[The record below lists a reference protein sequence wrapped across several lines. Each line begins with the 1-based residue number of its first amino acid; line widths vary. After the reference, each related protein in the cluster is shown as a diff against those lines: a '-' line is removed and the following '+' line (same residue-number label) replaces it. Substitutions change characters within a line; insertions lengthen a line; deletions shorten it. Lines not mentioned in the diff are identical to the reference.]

1 MKTIK
6 SFLVVAFI
14 LALTQYTIA
23 QISVPLI
30 QGEYYI
36 VELFSGDSYVGVL
49 RAEADKT
56 FTLETSKTGEVT
68 IQKLDVDRIA
78 RADKSMVDNFGRI
91 RSKNQSPNRT
101 FYMPT
106 AFSMPEGASSLS
118 VNIYGFDY
126 HYSMRKNVTFS
137 LTSSYIGAPLT
148 GSIKKTVELSDRFRW
163 SYGGT
168 FGWGSWFEMAGLG
181 AAGYTN
187 FTWGQP
193 NNYFSVGAGLGS
205 IGVLDSSRFN
215 ENGAFLTMAGLMPM
229 GRKVF
234 LSIEGVYV
242 YTTEREFS
250 TSPILFITPA
260 IRINFDSG
268 DAFQFG
274 FSGAVIDGESI
285 ASPIPSLQ
293 YIWRIE

>member
-1 MKTIK
+1 MRLFRK
-6 SFLVVAFI
+6 SFV
-14 LALTQYTIA
+14 LALFLFISQLAIA

-30 QGEYYI
+30 QGEYYV
-36 VELFSGDSYVGVL
+36 VELFSGDAYVGVL
-49 RAEADKT
+49 IDETEKD
-56 FTLETSKTGEVT
+56 FGLETTVDGE
-68 IQKLDVDRIA
+68 IRILKLDVDRIA

-106 AFSMPEGASSLS
+106 AFSMPEGSSSLS
-118 VNIYGFDY
+118 INIYGFDY
-126 HYSMRKNVTFS
+126 HYSMRKNITFN
-137 LTSSYIGAPLT
+137 LSSSFIGAPLT

-168 FGWGSWFEMAGLG
+168 FGWGSWYEMAGLG
-181 AAGYTN
+181 AAGFTN

-193 NNYFSVGAGLGS
+193 NNYFSLGAGLGS

-215 ENGAFLTMAGLMPM
+215 ENGAFITMAGLMPM

-242 YTTEREFS
+242 YTTGNEFS

-260 IRINFDSG
+260 IRVNFDNG

-274 FSGAVIDGESI
+274 FSGAVIDGQSI
-285 ASPIPSLQ
+285 ESPIPSLQ